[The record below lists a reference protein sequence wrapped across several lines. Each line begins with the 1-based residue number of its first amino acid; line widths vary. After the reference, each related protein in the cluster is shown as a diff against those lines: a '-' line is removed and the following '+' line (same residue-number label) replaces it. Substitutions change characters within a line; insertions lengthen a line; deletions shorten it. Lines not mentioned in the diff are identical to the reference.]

1 MVNFGLEHLADT
13 IKGGSEVFSLLIL
26 LYMLFF
32 GERLVGKVAFTL
44 GDRNLLAHIWTK
56 FALES
61 FQIDKAV
68 SICVKHLLHENV
80 QVFLGRLHL
89 VLAQVLLKIFV

>member
-1 MVNFGLEHLADT
+1 MEHLAHT

-32 GERLVGKVAFTL
+32 GERLVGQMAFTL
-44 GDRNLLAHIWTK
+44 GHRNLLAHVRPK

-68 SICVKHLLHENV
+68 SVCVKHLFHENV
-80 QVFLGRLHL
+80 EVFLGRLHL